1 MRKESQKTLGI
12 WIKLRQA
19 NATASKARTRT
30 GHAINHTP
38 STHDKHKTESTPR
51 FRRAEVQSRR
61 TGIDHASRR
70 EGEGKA
76 SRSIHGCCNLSKQVR
91 LLGRAGPQKVT
102 GKREVR
108 LS

>member
-51 FRRAEVQSRR
+51 FRRAVAQSRR

-70 EGEGKA
+70 EGKA
-76 SRSIHGCCNLSKQVR
+76 KGRQADPFIAAVICPSKSGC
-91 LLGRAGPQKVT
+91 LGEQAPRK
-102 GKREVR
+102 
-108 LS
+108 